1 MISPSLPE
9 QVQLFKSV
17 FKGRDDI
24 FAIRW
29 EKGNKSGYMPA
40 HSFDPYFYRAHKAK
54 GGTFQNYKDK
64 SYLALTTVSVQP
76 APMNRGQYR
85 SLQSR
90 FLQCLDH
97 APD

>member
-1 MISPSLPE
+1 MNSSPLHE

-17 FKGRDDI
+17 FKGRADV

-54 GGTFQNYKDK
+54 SGTFQN
-64 SYLALTTVSVQP
+64 A
-76 APMNRGQYR
+76 
-85 SLQSR
+85 
-90 FLQCLDH
+90 
-97 APD
+97 

>member
-1 MISPSLPE
+1 MVLKKWQQLKSTMISPSLPE

-17 FKGRDDI
+17 FKGRDDV

-54 GGTFQNYKDK
+54 GGTFQNFKYKTF
-64 SYLALTTVSVQP
+64 LMLTNSVL
-76 APMNRGQYR
+76 N
-85 SLQSR
+85 
-90 FLQCLDH
+90 D
-97 APD
+97 